1 MQGRDVR
8 EHAGE
13 LMTTTASSTAA
24 PGRRAR
30 GGGVLGWL
38 LPSLTVLAALLLWQ
52 AMTALPVVP
61 DAAEGLRPIFRP
73 SQFPTALD
81 SLTALWQS
89 LFTAELW
96 SAVSLT
102 LLAWVLGML
111 VTVVLGVIVGSL
123 LALNEFAARSAGPV
137 IEIVKAIPA
146 IAILPLVIMTPL
158 QTGMGMKVFLIAF
171 AAFWPFVIQVMYGVR
186 STDPVALDTARA
198 NGINGVRRFF
208 SVTVPS
214 ASPYLVTGM
223 RIASA
228 QALIL
233 AIISELV
240 GGADGIG
247 REILLAENNGMD
259 SYPLMYA
266 YIIVSGLLG
275 LVLTGAL
282 FLMERKAMH
291 WHESQRNIRAGGGR

>member
-1 MQGRDVR
+1 VHGRRHEQHSGTVT
-8 EHAGE
+8 
-13 LMTTTASSTAA
+13 MTTASSTAT
-24 PGRRAR
+24 PRRYARR
-30 GGGVLGWL
+30 GGALAWL
-38 LPSLTVLAALLLWQ
+38 LPSLAVLGALLLWQ
-52 AMTALPVVP
+52 VFTALPVVP
-61 DAAEGLRPIFRP
+61 DSAEGWRPVFRP

-81 SLTALWQS
+81 SLTALGRA
-89 LFTAELW
+89 LAGPDLW
-96 SAVSLT
+96 RSVGLT
-102 LLAWVLGML
+102 LTAWILGML
-111 VTVVLGVIVGSL
+111 VTVVAGVVVGSL
-123 LALNEFAARSAGPV
+123 LAFNEFAARSAAPV

-146 IAILPLVIMTPL
+146 IAILPVVIMTPL
-158 QTGMGMKVFLIAF
+158 QNGMGMKVFLIAF

-198 NGINGVRRFF
+198 NGITGVRRFF

-247 REILLAENNGMD
+247 RQILLAENNGID
-259 SYPLMYA
+259 SYPQMYA

-282 FLMERKAMH
+282 FLMERRVMH
-291 WHESQRNIRAGGGR
+291 WHESQRSIRAGGDR